1 MISDDQPT
9 RIHPETRMGAVHLTV
24 ADLERSLRFYTSNI
38 GMQILDRHNQHAS
51 LGVGE
56 LPLLKLE
63 ELTGGIKERGR
74 TGLYHFALLL
84 PSRADLASAFRH
96 MADSGVRFSGFAD
109 HHVSE
114 ALYLSD
120 PDGHG
125 IEVYRDRPRAE
136 WVDARGQFKLTT
148 EPLDLQGLLNEL
160 GRSPGDFTGLPDGTV
175 MGHVHLHVAHLGSS
189 RTFYGNVLGFDLMAG
204 MDTALFMSAGGYH
217 HHLGLNIW
225 QGAGAPPAS
234 QGSLRLTGYEISI
247 PDDRGYQD
255 VLESLDRHG
264 VTYTKID
271 SHVELVDPSANRIL
285 LNR

>member
-1 MISDDQPT
+1 
-9 RIHPETRMGAVHLTV
+9 
-24 ADLERSLRFYTSNI
+24 
-38 GMQILDRHNQHAS
+38 MQILDRHNQHAS

-148 EPLDLQGLLNEL
+148 EP
-160 GRSPGDFTGLPDGTV
+160 F
-175 MGHVHLHVAHLGSS
+175 
-189 RTFYGNVLGFDLMAG
+189 
-204 MDTALFMSAGGYH
+204 
-217 HHLGLNIW
+217 
-225 QGAGAPPAS
+225 
-234 QGSLRLTGYEISI
+234 RLA
-247 PDDRGYQD
+247 RA
-255 VLESLDRHG
+255 
-264 VTYTKID
+264 
-271 SHVELVDPSANRIL
+271 VE
-285 LNR
+285 

>member
-160 GRSPGDFTGLPDGTV
+160 GRSPGDFAGLPDETV
-175 MGHVHLHVAHLGSS
+175 MGHVHLHVSHLGLS

-217 HHLGLNIW
+217 HHLGLEYLARGW
-225 QGAGAPPAS
+225 RTTGLARKPAIN
-234 QGSLRLTGYEISI
+234 GL
-247 PDDRGYQD
+247 
-255 VLESLDRHG
+255 
-264 VTYTKID
+264 
-271 SHVELVDPSANRIL
+271 
-285 LNR
+285 